1 MLFLVEACE
10 EGDPPKLYAIYDRLE
25 PALELARQVAAECVV
40 EAPQYDWDAIVI
52 KAVPMGM
59 QPDHTITVVALWRV
73 TYPET
78 GKRFVTRES

>member
-1 MLFLVEACE
+1 MLFLVEART

-40 EAPQYDWDAIVI
+40 EATPDWDVVVI

-59 QPDHTITVVALWRV
+59 QPDRPDNVVALWRV
-73 TYPET
+73 TYPNT